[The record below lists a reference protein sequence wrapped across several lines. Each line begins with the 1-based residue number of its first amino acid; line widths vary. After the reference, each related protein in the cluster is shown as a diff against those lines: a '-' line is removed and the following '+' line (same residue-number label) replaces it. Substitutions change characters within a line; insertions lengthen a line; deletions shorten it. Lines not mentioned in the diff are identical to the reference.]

1 LDQVFGGNS
10 GTSTSTPS
18 DGGTTT
24 RPATGTNRDLAS
36 ALSSAQQAL
45 RDAQAALAK
54 GDFAAYGKAQDR
66 LKAAIEAAVSAQNR

>member
-10 GTSTSTPS
+10 GTTTSTPPSGGGSTSTP
-18 DGGTTT
+18 
-24 RPATGTNRDLAS
+24 GTNRDLAN
-36 ALSSAQQAL
+36 ALASAQQAL